1 MIDSFASN
9 KASCQSL
16 NRQNGLTLIEMMI
29 ALVLGLILVSALINI
44 YVGSTRS
51 SSFTRGLQSVQEN
64 GRHGISVLQRD
75 IRLAGFTNSS
85 VETMTPF
92 DIVNADENT
101 IIVRKREEFDC
112 NGQPTTGNDGVAINT
127 YRWIEADQEIVCRGG
142 SSAATDMVL
151 VENVEGFRVLYGVDT
166 DGDFSAESYV
176 PFDGNLN
183 PDLINSVRV
192 GLLIGSGDPI
202 RTRRRSETFALLD
215 REYSTN
221 DRIARQVFTATL
233 MLRNRF

>member
-1 MIDSFASN
+1 M
-9 KASCQSL
+9 
-16 NRQNGLTLIEMMI
+16 
-29 ALVLGLILVSALINI
+29 
-44 YVGSTRS
+44 
-51 SSFTRGLQSVQEN
+51 
-64 GRHGISVLQRD
+64 
-75 IRLAGFTNSS
+75 
-85 VETMTPF
+85 
-92 DIVNADENT
+92 
-101 IIVRKREEFDC
+101 
-112 NGQPTTGNDGVAINT
+112 
-127 YRWIEADQEIVCRGG
+127 
-142 SSAATDMVL
+142 
-151 VENVEGFRVLYGVDT
+151 DT

-215 REYSTN
+215 REYPTN